1 MVQIMCCTFKRK
13 MIRGVRMSL
22 VVILNNQRDK
32 VVANDKRIIHTK
44 NEIVT
49 YVDDSSKKIFITP
62 QNYVVTFCG
71 DIRNDC
77 ISVPDLLC
85 DFVTKTKENIS
96 IEGYIKT
103 LRDFVNNFFVQQKL
117 VPLNAK
123 IQVSGINNY
132 PITKGLNLENMEI
145 VDYNRQFI
153 LCGSIDTASEE
164 VQKICNS
171 PEYKNGELNM
181 TISYMETLARDL
193 IKISSQKEVG
203 KYGVCPVSQTCD
215 IVRIVYKK
223 L

>member
-1 MVQIMCCTFKRK
+1 
-13 MIRGVRMSL
+13 MIRGVKMSL
-22 VVILNNQRDK
+22 VVILNNQRDMI
-32 VVANDKRIIHTK
+32 VATDKRIIHTE

-49 YVDDSSKKIFITP
+49 YIDDNSKKIFRTP

-71 DIRNDC
+71 DISNDY

-85 DFVTKTKENIS
+85 DFVTKTTENIS
-96 IEGYIKT
+96 VEGYIKT

-132 PITKGLNLENMEI
+132 PITKEINLENMKI
-145 VDYNRQFI
+145 IDYNSQFI
-153 LCGSIDTASEE
+153 LCGSVDTANEE

-181 TISYMETLARDL
+181 TISYMETLARNL
-193 IKISSQKEVG
+193 IKISSQREVG
-203 KYGVCPVSQTCD
+203 KYGVCPISQTCD
-215 IVRIVYKK
+215 IVRIEK
-223 L
+223 

>member
-1 MVQIMCCTFKRK
+1 
-13 MIRGVRMSL
+13 MIRGVKISL
-22 VVILNNQRDK
+22 AVILNSQRDM
-32 VVANDKRIIHTK
+32 VVATDKRIIHTK

-49 YVDDSSKKIFITP
+49 YVDDNSKKIFITP

-71 DIRNDC
+71 DISNEY
-77 ISVPDLLC
+77 ISVSDLLC
-85 DFVTKTKENIS
+85 DFVTKTTENIS

-145 VDYNRQFI
+145 ISCNRQFI
-153 LCGSIDTASEE
+153 LCGSIDTANEK

-181 TISYMETLARDL
+181 TISCMETLARYL
-193 IKISSQKEVG
+193 IKISSQRDVG
-203 KYGVCPVSQTCD
+203 KYGVSPISPTCD
-215 IVRIVYKK
+215 IVRVERVDSI
-223 L
+223 